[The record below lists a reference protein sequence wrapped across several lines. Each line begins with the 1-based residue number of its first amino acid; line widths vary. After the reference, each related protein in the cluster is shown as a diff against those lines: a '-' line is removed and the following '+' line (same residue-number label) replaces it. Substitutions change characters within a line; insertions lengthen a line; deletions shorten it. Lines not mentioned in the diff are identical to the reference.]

1 MRKCYQFY
9 KEREIKKLSLKNERR
24 QETNYP
30 LQEDY
35 FFGKIKLTPF
45 PKSLYISL
53 RRSLKKLSN

>member
-1 MRKCYQFY
+1 MKKKYY
-9 KEREIKKLSLKNERR
+9 KEREIKKLSLKNEYRR
-24 QETNYP
+24 ETNYP

-35 FFGKIKLTPF
+35 FFDRIKLTPF

>member
-1 MRKCYQFY
+1 MQRRYQFY

-35 FFGKIKLTPF
+35 FFGKI
-45 PKSLYISL
+45 
-53 RRSLKKLSN
+53 